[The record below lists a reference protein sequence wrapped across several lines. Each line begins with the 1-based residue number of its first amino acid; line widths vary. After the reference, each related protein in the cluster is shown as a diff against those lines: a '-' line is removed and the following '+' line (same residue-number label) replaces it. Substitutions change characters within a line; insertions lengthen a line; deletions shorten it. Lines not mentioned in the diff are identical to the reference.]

1 MHLYIEVS
9 VKYILRNVISR
20 WVYVFEFSNFRI
32 TFQKFSPNFTFLG
45 NVWSGLFFF
54 TLIDTILLHIFDLC
68 LCGKW
73 KMASHYLFNL
83 HVIMQKIE
91 YVFISLISIY
101 LCFYL
106 LQWTTSSCCACF
118 SLAFWSLL
126 SLSYWF
132 ILFYNKEIRLL
143 SIICA
148 FHVYLLMW
156 LINYLLCRKILNYKS
171 QICHQS
177 SPLLLLAVYVFFLKV
192 WFYSMFI

>member
-32 TFQKFSPNFTFLG
+32 TFQKFSPIFTLLG

-54 TLIDTILLHIFDLC
+54 TLIDTMLLHIFDLC

-91 YVFISLISIY
+91 YVFICLISIY

-132 ILFYNKEIRLL
+132 ILFHNKEIRLL

-148 FHVYLLMW
+148 FHVYLLMC
-156 LINYLLCRKILNYKS
+156 LINYLPCRNVLNYKS

-177 SPLLLLAVYVFFLKV
+177 SPLLLLAAYVFF
-192 WFYSMFI
+192 